1 MPAMS
6 KTKKQA
12 GLLRIADVARL
23 CGVSPSTIRFWEQ
36 HGLIQPE
43 YTESGHRIY
52 HEEHLEA
59 VRDIQ
64 RLRVVQGLSL
74 TAIRSLRARQ
84 TSLKPDAGL
93 TAPSTAPVNT
103 GAGIGPRLRALRK
116 KKGLSLREVAAE
128 TGLAA
133 SLISTLERTS
143 IGASAASVHKLADF
157 FGTTATELSAPQNI
171 NKQSA
176 DNGVVRADEA
186 RIIPLLGPDIRI
198 EQRGHQGTMM
208 DCQKWTL
215 QPGAQ
220 SEEAYSH
227 EGEEFIY
234 VLRGLL
240 EIKLDG
246 HQRHLLYPGD
256 SIYFDSHR
264 IHFWRNPGDEET
276 VLIWVNTPPTF

>member
-1 MPAMS
+1 MS
-6 KTKKQA
+6 KNNNQTSR
-12 GLLRIADVARL
+12 LRIADIARL
-23 CGVSPSTIRFWEQ
+23 CGVSASTIRFWEQ
-36 HGLIQPE
+36 HRLIKPD
-43 YTESGHRIY
+43 YTDTGHRIY
-52 HEEHLEA
+52 SEEHLET

-74 TAIRSLRARQ
+74 TAIRSVLAKK
-84 TSLKPDAGL
+84 TGLKSS
-93 TAPSTAPVNT
+93 PSTTLPT
-103 GAGIGPRLRALRK
+103 FRETTPGSDIGPRLRALRK
-116 KKGLSLREVAAE
+116 KKNLSLRELSAQ

-143 IGASAASVHKLADF
+143 MGASAASIHKLADF
-157 FGTTATELSAPQNI
+157 FGTTATELSASEDGNH
-171 NKQSA
+171 KTDYS
-176 DNGVVRADEA
+176 GVIRAEEA
-186 RIIPLLGPDIRI
+186 RIAPLLGPDIRI
-198 EQRGHQGTMM
+198 EQRRHHGTMM

-246 HQRHLLYPGD
+246 HERHLLYPGD
-256 SIYFDSHR
+256 SIYFDSTR
-264 IHFWRNPGDEET
+264 IHFWRNPGEEES
-276 VLIWVNTPPTF
+276 VLIWVNTPPSF